1 MSHWNN
7 FPACSF
13 MTDFEIVVVQNERAR
28 QQRECLEQEQMNAQ
42 LQEQHQDQD
51 DDEDHDQHNTDN
63 IDNALLVNIMSSNE
77 TEPIPDPVTPIHPA
91 SIDPPMADATLPQ
104 SEVEHSKVD
113 IIQDENIVIETD
125 IILNTTADH
134 PQPKAITQ
142 SKEVDQSLGNN
153 SSSSGTYQSV
163 QSNNTPPQI
172 AIFDDEL
179 QEKTLRVE
187 QIPFRNNDTVFMD
200 YVNSLDV
207 TREKQTNL
215 LHSHPKFPMLH
226 AQ

>member
-125 IILNTTADH
+125 IILDAIADH
-134 PQPKAITQ
+134 PQQKTITQ
-142 SKEVDQSLGNN
+142 TKEVDQSLGNN

-200 YVNSLDV
+200 YINNLDV
-207 TREKQTNL
+207 
-215 LHSHPKFPMLH
+215 
-226 AQ
+226 